1 MTKDIKKDPLVTAYI
16 PTYNYGQYIEQA
28 INSVL
33 NQTYKSWELI
43 IINDGSTDKTDEIIS
58 KYEDNER
65 VTIVRQENKGL
76 TITSNIALRLSKG
89 KYIVRLDGDDY
100 FDENA
105 LLVMVNH
112 MEQNRDVGLVYPDY
126 YLVDGDGEI
135 ISIERRAKVGA
146 EVELLDMPAH
156 GACTMFRK
164 NLLLELGGYNE
175 EITCQDGYDIWIKF
189 IQHYKTS
196 NINLPLFF
204 YRQHTANITKD
215 KKKLLE
221 TRRLIK
227 KKYAEI
233 KLKMLKKNKIGR
245 VAIIPVRAHSDF
257 EFRLALKKIF
267 GEPVIDYTLDEAI
280 GSKRFHKIIVVSED
294 DVILDYGRR
303 RYPRITC
310 VKRPLSYSRRNIML
324 EKTIEYVFKELKL
337 SKEFYEEIMILNI
350 ETPLRTKKNINKAI
364 DTMHV
369 FDTDSVISL
378 SETIGPHYA
387 HEKHGMVRI
396 GNTERFRLERKNIY
410 KGNGSIL
417 LIKTKNL
424 STNSIEGI
432 KRGHMI
438 MLREES
444 VRLISEFDFLIA
456 QMLLK
461 RRKINAKT

>member
-1 MTKDIKKDPLVTAYI
+1 
-16 PTYNYGQYIEQA
+16 
-28 INSVL
+28 
-33 NQTYKSWELI
+33 
-43 IINDGSTDKTDEIIS
+43 
-58 KYEDNER
+58 
-65 VTIVRQENKGL
+65 
-76 TITSNIALRLSKG
+76 
-89 KYIVRLDGDDY
+89 
-100 FDENA
+100 
-105 LLVMVNH
+105 
-112 MEQNRDVGLVYPDY
+112 
-126 YLVDGDGEI
+126 
-135 ISIERRAKVGA
+135 
-146 EVELLDMPAH
+146 
-156 GACTMFRK
+156 
-164 NLLLELGGYNE
+164 
-175 EITCQDGYDIWIKF
+175 
-189 IQHYKTS
+189 
-196 NINLPLFF
+196 
-204 YRQHTANITKD
+204 
-215 KKKLLE
+215 
-221 TRRLIK
+221 
-227 KKYAEI
+227 
-233 KLKMLKKNKIGR
+233 
-245 VAIIPVRAHSDF
+245 
-257 EFRLALKKIF
+257 
-267 GEPVIDYTLDEAI
+267 
-280 GSKRFHKIIVVSED
+280 
-294 DVILDYGRR
+294 
-303 RYPRITC
+303 
-310 VKRPLSYSRRNIML
+310 ML